1 MGLTEQMIQK
11 KILDISN
18 SYLAFTGKNE
28 VWRNCLTLSEYQ
40 ELRTQ
45 AIRELERGIAFEET
59 EQKPVRAEREEKET
73 VREDS
78 QCLHKEQQKQVI
90 TEHPSQTAPVEETV
104 PSIKAEDASVH
115 TEHVPVA
122 ATAAGESNIIPYP
135 DPAPEKRESVMD
147 KFARLKD
154 L

>member
-40 ELRTQ
+40 ELRAQ
-45 AIRELERGIAFEET
+45 AIGELERGIAFEET
-59 EQKPVRAEREEKET
+59 EQKSVREDREEKKT

-78 QCLHKEQQKQVI
+78 QRLHKEQQKQVI
-90 TEHPSQTAPVEETV
+90 TESPPPAIPVEETEPALKAETTSVNTDFV
-104 PSIKAEDASVH
+104 PSAE
-115 TEHVPVA
+115 T
-122 ATAAGESNIIPYP
+122 AGESNIILYP
-135 DPAPEKRESVMD
+135 DHVQEKNESVMD

>member
-40 ELRTQ
+40 ELRAQ
-45 AIRELERGIAFEET
+45 AIGELERGIAFEET
-59 EQKPVRAEREEKET
+59 EQKSVREDREEKKT

-78 QCLHKEQQKQVI
+78 QRIHKEQQKQVI
-90 TEHPSQTAPVEETV
+90 TESSPPAIPAEETDPALKTETTTSVNTDFV
-104 PSIKAEDASVH
+104 PAAE
-115 TEHVPVA
+115 T
-122 ATAAGESNIIPYP
+122 AGENNIILYP
-135 DPAPEKRESVMD
+135 DHVQEKNESVMD